1 MSYEQQLLELEN
13 QMNVFSKIQETYKKD
28 HPKWA
33 EYDEKITELKA
44 EYKRVEEL
52 ANE

>member
-13 QMNVFSKIQETYKKD
+13 QINVFSKIQDTYKKD
-28 HPKWA
+28 HPKWV
-33 EYDEKITELKA
+33 EYDTKINELKA